1 MENLINIA
9 GALHLP
15 NPLFVDLRSPIE
27 YEEAHIPGALNIPIF
42 EDDERALIGTIYK
55 EKSPEE
61 AVDEGFSV
69 VAPKLPEIQQRIKK
83 LSKEYNVVLYCWRGG
98 MRSQAI
104 SQVLAM
110 LGNNH
115 YRLFGGFKSFRQYV
129 LDFFASPFSQELV
142 VLHGLTGVGKTEL
155 LDKLYAEEL
164 PAIDLEGLAQNRGSV
179 FGHIGMRKAPTQ
191 KHFEGLLFA
200 LCQRFK
206 NFPRIMVECES
217 RRIGSIMLPAT
228 FFQAMQQGR
237 RILIYDEMDNR
248 TTRLIRTYTLEENPE
263 NLQKLNASI
272 EKLRERLGHVKATNL
287 LKALQNKDYRTVAY
301 QLLVDYYDPLYKYPD
316 GPNEEYELSLNAGIQ
331 EETYEVLKALLVN
344 KS

>member
-1 MENLINIA
+1 MENIINIA
-9 GALHLP
+9 EALNLP

-27 YEEAHIPGALNIPIF
+27 FAEAHIPGALNIPIF

-55 EKSPEE
+55 EKSPEV

-83 LSKEYNVVLYCWRGG
+83 LSKEYDVVLYCWRGG
-98 MRSQAI
+98 MRSQSI

-115 YRLFGGFKSFRQYV
+115 YRLDGGFKSYRQYV
-129 LDFFASPFSQELV
+129 LDFFASPFPQEIV

-155 LDKLYAEEL
+155 LDKLSGEGL

-179 FGHIGMRKAPTQ
+179 FGHVGMGKAPTQ
-191 KHFEGLLFA
+191 KHFEGRLFA
-200 LCQRFK
+200 LCHRFK
-206 NFPRIMVECES
+206 NSPRIMVECES
-217 RRIGSIMLPAT
+217 KRIGSIMLPPT

-237 RILIYDEMDNR
+237 RVLIYDEMDNR
-248 TTRLIRTYTLEENPE
+248 TNRLIKTYTLDENPE
-263 NLQKLNASI
+263 NLQKLNASL
-272 EKLRERLGHVKATNL
+272 ERLRERLGHVKVTNL
-287 LKALQNKDYRTVAY
+287 LTALQNKDYRTVAY

-316 GPNEEYELSLNAGIQ
+316 GPNPDYELSLNAGLQ
-331 EETYEVLKALLVN
+331 EETYEVLKALLIN